1 MKVLYK
7 NKWVFATLIAS
18 AVFVPV
24 YVVHADSE
32 QSIANGTYDVNFF
45 TYKTGTTETSGMSN
59 RFSQPAK
66 LIVENGEAKLQFN
79 IVTQNGMMGNLTI
92 PYKGKDVSMTTING
106 TITDETRIVELPIEN
121 FNKAVT
127 VNVDVVF
134 PGSNTPVK
142 QTFDLIV
149 ESPIAKNLAEEVA
162 ITAYKKDSAEVSV
175 MQQFLKPTASIHL
188 DGNESIVHIT
198 ILNKEY
204 VNELTINGE
213 KADSIIDEKNG
224 AITYGFKVKNTKALL
239 NAIIDVD
246 ANGQQMTQQ
255 AHLHLAVKGAPV
267 MIANPFTDIEQ
278 NENKEAILNLLNK
291 GIVKPADK
299 FNPHQALTRS
309 QFALMIARTLNL
321 KSTRDAG
328 FADIASIQA
337 VDTARYDA
345 INALAEVGIV
355 KKADKFNP
363 NATITRQQAALMIYR
378 AMQYHVGTDA
388 LDFGKNMSVY
398 ADGAIITNEESQRAF
413 SFLYASGA
421 MTGSI
426 DQNGKRM
433 IDPNKTLTRGQMAKV
448 LNGTL
453 KYLGH

>member
-1 MKVLYK
+1 MYK

-142 QTFDLIV
+142 QTFDL
-149 ESPIAKNLAEEVA
+149 NLAEEVA

-224 AITYGFKVKNTKALL
+224 AITYGFKVKNTKA
-239 NAIIDVD
+239 
-246 ANGQQMTQQ
+246 
-255 AHLHLAVKGAPV
+255 
-267 MIANPFTDIEQ
+267 
-278 NENKEAILNLLNK
+278 
-291 GIVKPADK
+291 
-299 FNPHQALTRS
+299 
-309 QFALMIARTLNL
+309 
-321 KSTRDAG
+321 
-328 FADIASIQA
+328 
-337 VDTARYDA
+337 
-345 INALAEVGIV
+345 
-355 KKADKFNP
+355 
-363 NATITRQQAALMIYR
+363 
-378 AMQYHVGTDA
+378 
-388 LDFGKNMSVY
+388 
-398 ADGAIITNEESQRAF
+398 
-413 SFLYASGA
+413 
-421 MTGSI
+421 
-426 DQNGKRM
+426 
-433 IDPNKTLTRGQMAKV
+433 
-448 LNGTL
+448 
-453 KYLGH
+453 